1 MCKWHLIYIILYAL
15 HVYVIISLLTEED
28 LNAYNM
34 MKNNQQS
41 APEYKHLI
49 TIHAGKPKG
58 DIQDELKAAG
68 AVRRLSLSEQALEKA
83 SESYGADIVRQFSNS
98 GTW

>member
-49 TIHAGKPKG
+49 TIHA
-58 DIQDELKAAG
+58 ELKAAG